1 MPMLASELNESRR
14 RVLMMLADTVDTF
27 EVIAIN
33 APALFGDNA
42 ERIRAVIDECL
53 GDVWR
58 RPTEAG
64 QVHPEAL
71 IYATPLESLQ
81 RAGFYGAQL
90 DLKEHQVTRVNRT
103 LREAIAS
110 RLRGTWIKPF
120 RKWIDA
126 INNFLSSLIG
136 ASGIPEA
143 IKELKDCLRDE
154 LEDDEDE

>member
-1 MPMLASELNESRR
+1 MPMATSDLNDTRR
-14 RVLMMLADTVDTF
+14 RVMLMLADTIDTF
-27 EVIAIN
+27 EVIGIN
-33 APALFGDNA
+33 APFMFGDA
-42 ERIRAVIDECL
+42 ADRVRAAIDECL

-58 RPTEAG
+58 RPADAG
-64 QVHPEAL
+64 LVHPEAL
-71 IYATPLESLQ
+71 IFATPLERFQ

-90 DLKEHQVTRVNRT
+90 DLKEQQVTRANRS

-126 INNFLSSLIG
+126 INNFLTSLIG

-143 IKELKDCLRDE
+143 LKELKDCLRDE
-154 LEDDEDE
+154 LEDDEP